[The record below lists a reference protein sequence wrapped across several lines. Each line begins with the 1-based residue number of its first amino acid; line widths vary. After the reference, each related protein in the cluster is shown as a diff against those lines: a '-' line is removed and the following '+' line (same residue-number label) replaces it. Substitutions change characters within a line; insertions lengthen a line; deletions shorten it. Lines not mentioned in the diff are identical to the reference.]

1 MAAPLRLH
9 FSPCCVSLCLLRS
22 TFLWKPLPQRSQPN
36 GLYPVCFLLCVMRL
50 ELWLNAFPHTW
61 HLCGF
66 SPEKHKWGN
75 IFFLSLGL
83 HVIQHQLRLFI
94 MFTTDFHGLLRTIYA
109 QVIYFPLD
117 AATTIP
123 LQICLFSTCL
133 CGWKC
138 ASSCLTSGGTSS
150 RSTGRGTAECRSG
163 WAGASTGLTTFWNF
177 CRIFCSRNFFPE
189 NVNRCGV
196 FFFLVCFVLSH
207 DFKSAQPALTEK
219 QTWWQQDAASEKKVW
234 TAGCGLKKKNKTKEE
249 CVMLPASAPLCVV
262 PGWLRVRRFCR
273 TFRTQTAWCRCA
285 ICGRGPPTRA
295 EWKTPGGEK
304 RNELWTFLRKKK
316 TKKQD
321 LLKKST
327 KKQNKKNVIVYW
339 FHFENLFKIR
349 RSEVNYRAIQS
360 LVKGHFRSV
369 CYLKVTLKAGNISVF
384 LYEWPS
390 PEVQILC

>member
-94 MFTTDFHGLLRTIYA
+94 IFTTDFHGLLRTIYA

-117 AATTIP
+117 ATTTIP

-234 TAGCGLKKKNKTKEE
+234 TAGCGLKKKIKQKKSVWCYLRVHRFVLFQADCVSEGFAAHFARKRPGAAVRSADVDLQPVRSGKDLVERREMSCGRFWEKKKQKNKICWKNQQKNKTKK
-249 CVMLPASAPLCVV
+249 M
-262 PGWLRVRRFCR
+262 
-273 TFRTQTAWCRCA
+273 
-285 ICGRGPPTRA
+285 
-295 EWKTPGGEK
+295 
-304 RNELWTFLRKKK
+304 
-316 TKKQD
+316 
-321 LLKKST
+321 
-327 KKQNKKNVIVYW
+327 
-339 FHFENLFKIR
+339 
-349 RSEVNYRAIQS
+349 
-360 LVKGHFRSV
+360 
-369 CYLKVTLKAGNISVF
+369 
-384 LYEWPS
+384 
-390 PEVQILC
+390 

>member
-94 MFTTDFHGLLRTIYA
+94 IFTTDFHGLLRTIYA

-295 EWKTPGGEK
+295 EWKTPGREK
-304 RNELWTFLRKKK
+304 RNELWTFLRKKTKQTRFAEKINKK
-316 TKKQD
+316 TKQKKCNSLLVSLWKSLQD
-321 LLKKST
+321 
-327 KKQNKKNVIVYW
+327 Q
-339 FHFENLFKIR
+339 
-349 RSEVNYRAIQS
+349 EVRGQLQS
-360 LVKGHFRSV
+360 H
-369 CYLKVTLKAGNISVF
+369 
-384 LYEWPS
+384 
-390 PEVQILC
+390 PESC